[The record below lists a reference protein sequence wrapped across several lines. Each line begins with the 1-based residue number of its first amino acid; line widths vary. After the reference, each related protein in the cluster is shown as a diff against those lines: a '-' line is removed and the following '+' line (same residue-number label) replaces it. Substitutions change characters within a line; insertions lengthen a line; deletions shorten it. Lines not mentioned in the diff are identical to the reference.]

1 MAKKHQA
8 SPPRVVVPSAPE
20 QRDLSDLE
28 RKRAPRPVGLTT
40 ATELGR
46 QAAVGAPVMV
56 EPLDVRPSSEET
68 SISRARTLLG
78 EDAFWLSDAEV
89 LDACRRAE
97 TLAQLIVEMFLALRG
112 QERST

>member
-1 MAKKHQA
+1 MGKKRQA
-8 SPPRVVVPSAPE
+8 SPPIVVVPSAAE
-20 QRDLSDLE
+20 QRDLFDLE
-28 RKRAPRPVGLTT
+28 SKRALRPAGLAT

-46 QAAVGAPVMV
+46 QAAVGASLMV

-68 SISRARTLLG
+68 SISHARTMLG